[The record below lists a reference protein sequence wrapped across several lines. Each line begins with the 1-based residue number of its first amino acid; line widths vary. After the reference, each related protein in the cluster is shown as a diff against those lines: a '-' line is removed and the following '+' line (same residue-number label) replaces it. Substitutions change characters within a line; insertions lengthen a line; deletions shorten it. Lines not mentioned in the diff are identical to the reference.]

1 MFGCFC
7 DDDIIEKYF
16 ALDATAPSKS
26 FKNII
31 TGQKFYYMR
40 QFEVSS
46 DLVTGYGI
54 FYARATRRWTV
65 LQPTW
70 NKQTRFYELVSS
82 HIFVP
87 KFYRDRSS
95 RGFLKHLKYLA
106 R

>member
-7 DDDIIEKYF
+7 DDDLIEMHF

-31 TGQKFYYMR
+31 TDQKFYYMR

-46 DLVTGYGI
+46 DLVTGNGI

-65 LQPTW
+65 LQPT
-70 NKQTRFYELVSS
+70 
-82 HIFVP
+82 
-87 KFYRDRSS
+87 
-95 RGFLKHLKYLA
+95 
-106 R
+106 